1 MSINVHGEYINKNNM
16 SKKLVQ
22 SLIFNE
28 LAKLSTSDIYLK
40 CIKNGTTGFALNLFQ
55 INMNSDVPNSVH
67 QKLYVGLCGVK
78 S

>member
-1 MSINVHGEYINKNNM
+1 MSINVHGEYINKKNM

-22 SLIFNE
+22 SIIFNE

-40 CIKNGTTGFALNLFQ
+40 CLKNGTTGFAL
-55 INMNSDVPNSVH
+55 NSDVPNSVH